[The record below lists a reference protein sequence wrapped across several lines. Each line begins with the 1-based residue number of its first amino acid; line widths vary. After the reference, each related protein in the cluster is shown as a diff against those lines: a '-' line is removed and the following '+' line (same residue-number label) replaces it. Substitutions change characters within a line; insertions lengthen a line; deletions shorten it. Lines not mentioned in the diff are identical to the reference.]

1 MYVSW
6 IRLDYILH
14 FTSFLLKNV
23 SLKRSG
29 KTPRGDC
36 LITSLWMCLP
46 NVDELLDW
54 LGRTVDAAVVA
65 AGDLPGAVQAAVHEV
80 AVAVD
85 QRLTGQVAKFSYLNH
100 TLFTEGERGAGK
112 KDLFI

>member
-1 MYVSW
+1 
-6 IRLDYILH
+6 
-14 FTSFLLKNV
+14 
-23 SLKRSG
+23 
-29 KTPRGDC
+29 
-36 LITSLWMCLP
+36 MCLP

-65 AGDLPGAVQAAVHEV
+65 AGDLPGAVQADVHEV
-80 AVAVD
+80 AVAVG

-112 KDLFI
+112 KVLFI